1 MRDIRETMYEE
12 AVGLL
17 VANGFKEAI
26 AREKLNLALLGE
38 IASHARP
45 IELALSAD
53 GSEVGVVVNR
63 HFRACPDPGC
73 TGVRLQIHWADGDT
87 SYPCS
92 SNLKFPTPFLCKV
105 S

>member
-1 MRDIRETMYEE
+1 MRDMRQTMYEE
-12 AVGLL
+12 AVELL
-17 VANGFKEAI
+17 VANGFRETI
-26 AREKLNLALLGE
+26 AREKLNRALPQE
-38 IASHARP
+38 IAVHARP

-53 GSEVGVVVNR
+53 GGEVGVVVNR

-73 TGVRLQIHWADGDT
+73 RGVRMQIHWSDGDT

-92 SNLKFPTPFLCKV
+92 TNLKFPMPFLCKV

>member
-1 MRDIRETMYEE
+1 MKDIRQTMYEE
-12 AVGLL
+12 AVNLL

-26 AREKLNLALLGE
+26 AREKLNRALPGE

-53 GSEVGVVVNR
+53 GKDVGVVVNR

-73 TGVRLQIHWADGDT
+73 NGVRLQIHWADGDT

-92 SNLKFPTPFLCKV
+92 SHLKFPMPFLCRA

>member
-1 MRDIRETMYEE
+1 MRDIRQTMYEE
-12 AVGLL
+12 TVELL

-26 AREKLNLALLGE
+26 AREKLSRALPGE

-73 TGVRLQIHWADGDT
+73 KGVRLQIHWADGDT

-92 SNLKFPTPFLCKV
+92 TKLIFPTPFLCKV

>member
-1 MRDIRETMYEE
+1 MNDHRQAMYED
-12 AVGLL
+12 AVSLL
-17 VANGFKEAI
+17 IANGFKEAI
-26 AREKLNLALLGE
+26 AREKLNRALPGE
-38 IASHARP
+38 IASHAKP

-63 HFRACPDPGC
+63 HFRACPDPCC

-92 SNLKFPTPFLCKV
+92 THLRFPEPFLCKV